1 MSRSLDLRLAILLAL
16 LCPAFL
22 NAESE
27 HSQSNAAPTRRRFP
41 DSRSCGWGGAHGRDC
56 AGNLPGSEAL
66 RGGASSIHQ
75 VQVPDCIA
83 LSVVP
88 TMRDRG

>member
-27 HSQSNAAPTRRRFP
+27 HSQSDAVPTRRHFS
-41 DSRSCGWGGAHGRDC
+41 DSRSCGWGVAPGRDC
-56 AGNLPGSEAL
+56 PRNLPGSEAL

-75 VQVPDCIA
+75 VQVPVCIA

-88 TMRDRG
+88 TMCDHG